1 MEMKCKYCQK
11 IHKNKRSLAQHEIRC
26 KQNPNRIESYF
37 MTYEH
42 QLKLTEIR
50 KQNGCQNQYTK
61 AKRLGLPKPICSEE
75 TRQKLSNNVKSRSK
89 EFLKEVGKKISKTVN
104 EKVKAGIWHTSLA
117 KRMHYNYKGNDLHG
131 KWELAYAQ
139 WLDKQNVKWVRN
151 KQQFDYIFENKKRRY
166 TPDFYLP
173 ETDEYVEIKGYETN
187 KDRAKW
193 SQFPKDKKLKIYKQ
207 KELTQ
212 LHII

>member
-1 MEMKCKYCQK
+1 MLKCKYCQK
-11 IHKNKRSLAQHEIRC
+11 ECKSKVALAQHEIRC
-26 KQNPNRIESYF
+26 KQNPNRIISYF

-75 TRQKLSNNVKSRSK
+75 TRKKLSDRMKSRPK
-89 EFLKEVGKKISKTVN
+89 DFAKKIGKKISETVN

-139 WLDKQNVKWVRN
+139 WLDKQNIKWIRN
-151 KQQFDYIFENKKRRY
+151 KQHFDYIFENKKRRY

-173 ETDEYVEIKGYETN
+173 DTDEYIEIKGYETD

-193 SQFPKDKKLKIYKQ
+193 SQFPKDKTLKVYKQ
-207 KELTQ
+207 KELKQ
-212 LHII
+212 LNII